1 MFLPLMEQ
9 PATTRYV
16 ISVLIA
22 DRPGILRDIT
32 STVTDLGSN
41 IDGIR
46 QTVVAG
52 YFTVMLTASL
62 PTGITA
68 GDIQQR
74 MLKSFRPG
82 EASVTVVPY
91 DTNRIPSHCAGERY
105 MVTLTGEDHPGILQA
120 VTAFFAE
127 RKINIEDWNVEFS
140 GAHITHVGQISVPEL
155 LDIKQVQVEFRHLAQ
170 KLCLKAG
177 IQHEYIFRA
186 ISEVGPIRSLLDRDR
201 RGARR

>member
-1 MFLPLMEQ
+1 MN
-9 PATTRYV
+9 TKTKRHV

-32 STVTDLGSN
+32 STVTDMGAN
-41 IDGIR
+41 IDAIR

-62 PTGITA
+62 PAEIA
-68 GDIQQR
+68 ANDVQQH
-74 MLKSFRPG
+74 MLKSFRTSD
-82 EASVTVVPY
+82 ASITVVPY
-91 DTNRIPSHCAGERY
+91 DANLVAPPSNGERY
-105 MVTLTGEDHPGILQA
+105 MVTLTGNDHSGILQA

-140 GAHITHVGQISVPEL
+140 GSHITHVGQISVPDV
-155 LDIKQVQVEFRHLAQ
+155 LDIKQVQIEFRHLAQ
-170 KLCLKAG
+170 ELKLRSG

-186 ISEVGPIRSLLDRDR
+186 ISEIGPIRSLLGRP
-201 RGARR
+201 